1 MEIEYSKNRTGF
13 AYTFTKSE
21 LSIVRL
27 GFKREISRLK
37 KNVKKWDEDERN
49 EGQTTWLHKIETA
62 RRLIRIYEK
71 YIEELT
77 FKKN

>member
-1 MEIEYSKNRTGF
+1 MEISYSKNGTGF

-37 KNVKKWDEDERN
+37 KNIKKWDEDERN
-49 EGQTTWLHKIETA
+49 EGQTTWLDKIETA